1 MKKTGKNNLTQENE
15 RLQKENARLIAENKS
30 LRQEVKL
37 LNEKM
42 DWLMKKMFG
51 SSSEALNSN
60 QLDLFAVLPETQAP
74 EPDASLLAEA
84 IIPAKSKTK
93 SPRRERIPENL
104 PAEEVVILNPAVEG

>member
-1 MKKTGKNNLTQENE
+1 VKKNGKNNLAQENE
-15 RLQKENARLIAENKS
+15 RLRKENARLIAENES

-60 QLDLFAVLPETQAP
+60 QLDLFAVLPETQVL
-74 EPDASLLAEA
+74 EPDASLLAA
-84 IIPAKSKTK
+84 AMIPAKPKTK
-93 SPRRERIPENL
+93 SPRRERIS
-104 PAEEVVILNPAVEG
+104 